1 MAIINNLCA
10 PALVYLFYSFSQ
22 IFIDL
27 YKKMYNTA
35 FLKFIIMIIFTF
47 LLNMLCAQGLGIVS
61 WIIVF
66 IPFMLMSLIT
76 AILLYVFG
84 LDPYSGK
91 IATLRQKGVPATT
104 STSTS
109 TVPTSTVPTS
119 TVPTSTVPTTTTV
132 VSKPS
137 NAEKTQNNTSGTSKR
152 PGTNDIIGNKFDSM
166 ENQFDKLI

>member
-91 IATLRQKGVPATT
+91 IATLRKKDITSSVSTT
-104 STSTS
+104 
-109 TVPTSTVPTS
+109 PGQ
-119 TVPTSTVPTTTTV
+119 
-132 VSKPS
+132 PS
-137 NAEKTQNNTSGTSKR
+137 NQKPIHINATNPQTR
-152 PGTNDIIGNKFDSM
+152 PGTNDVIGNTFDSM
-166 ENQFDKLI
+166 ENKFDKII

>member
-10 PALVYLFYSFSQ
+10 PSLIYLFYSFSQ

-35 FLKFIIMIIFTF
+35 FLKFVIMIIFTF
-47 LLNMLCAQGLGIVS
+47 LLNLLCAQGLGIVS

-84 LDPYSGK
+84 LDPYTGK
-91 IATLRQKGVPATT
+91 IATLQRKNVPTSQATPT
-104 STSTS
+104 PTH
-109 TVPTSTVPTS
+109 TVPTHTTPTHTAS
-119 TVPTSTVPTTTTV
+119 SATKTHPTNT
-132 VSKPS
+132 
-137 NAEKTQNNTSGTSKR
+137 TSGTSKR
-152 PGTNDIIGNKFDSM
+152 PGTNDIIGNTFDSA
-166 ENQFDKLI
+166 ENKFDKLI

>member
-84 LDPYSGK
+84 LDPQSGK
-91 IATLRQKGVPATT
+91 IASLRVKDSNTVDSVSVSQPISKKQKHI
-104 STSTS
+104 
-109 TVPTSTVPTS
+109 TV
-119 TVPTSTVPTTTTV
+119 
-132 VSKPS
+132 
-137 NAEKTQNNTSGTSKR
+137 NASGSESR
-152 PGTNDIIGNKFDSM
+152 PGTNDVIGNTFDSA
-166 ENQFDKLI
+166 ENKFYNMI

>member
-10 PALVYLFYSFSQ
+10 PALIYLFYSFSQ

-91 IATLRQKGVPATT
+91 ISSLRVKNPSATVTDSVSISQPH
-104 STSTS
+104 STQPKNITI
-109 TVPTSTVPTS
+109 
-119 TVPTSTVPTTTTV
+119 
-132 VSKPS
+132 K
-137 NAEKTQNNTSGTSKR
+137 ASGANSR
-152 PGTNDIIGNKFDSM
+152 PGTNDVIGNTFDSM
-166 ENQFDKLI
+166 NSKFDKIV

>member
-27 YKKMYNTA
+27 YKRMFNVA
-35 FLKFIIMIIFTF
+35 FLKFLIMIIFTF
-47 LLNMLCAQGLGIVS
+47 LLNMLCAQGLGVVS

-84 LDPYSGK
+84 LNPRTGK
-91 IATLRQKGVPATT
+91 IPNLKPKNPPVTNAQPTQPQQTVSANNQTTQKQTK
-104 STSTS
+104 SS
-109 TVPTSTVPTS
+109 TVGQ
-119 TVPTSTVPTTTTV
+119 
-132 VSKPS
+132 
-137 NAEKTQNNTSGTSKR
+137 NASSSGTHAQR
-152 PGTNDIIGNKFDSM
+152 PGENDVLSNTFDSM
-166 ENQFDKLI
+166 NATFDKYI

>member
-1 MAIINNLCA
+1 MAIVNNLCA

-91 IATLRQKGVPATT
+91 IATLRRKDAINPNTDTVTVTPSQSQSPVQVTT
-104 STSTS
+104 SGS
-109 TVPTSTVPTS
+109 
-119 TVPTSTVPTTTTV
+119 
-132 VSKPS
+132 
-137 NAEKTQNNTSGTSKR
+137 EKR
-152 PGTNDIIGNKFDSM
+152 PGTNDVIGNTFDSM
-166 ENQFDKLI
+166 ENKFDKLI

>member
-10 PALVYLFYSFSQ
+10 PSLIYLFYSFSQ

-47 LLNMLCAQGLGIVS
+47 LLNLLCAQGLGVIS

-84 LDPYSGK
+84 LDPYTGK
-91 IATLRQKGVPATT
+91 VATLRSKGD
-104 STSTS
+104 STNKT
-109 TVPTSTVPTS
+109 
-119 TVPTSTVPTTTTV
+119 
-132 VSKPS
+132 SKPIKSTPVTKTPQS
-137 NAEKTQNNTSGTSKR
+137 NITTKHSNINSQNGSQNNER
-152 PGTNDIIGNKFDSM
+152 PGRNDVVGNAFNSAQ
-166 ENQFDKLI
+166 NTFDKLV

>member
-47 LLNMLCAQGLGIVS
+47 LLNMLCAQGLGVVS

-91 IATLRQKGVPATT
+91 IATLRKKNDV
-104 STSTS
+104 ST
-109 TVPTSTVPTS
+109 
-119 TVPTSTVPTTTTV
+119 
-132 VSKPS
+132 
-137 NAEKTQNNTSGTSKR
+137 NNTATVSQPQTNNTPIQINATGNNKR
-152 PGTNDIIGNKFDSM
+152 PGTNDVIGNAFDSA
-166 ENQFDKLI
+166 ESNFDKMI

>member
-10 PALVYLFYSFSQ
+10 PSLIYLFYSFSQ

-47 LLNMLCAQGLGIVS
+47 LLNMLCAQGLGVIS
-61 WIIVF
+61 WILVF

-84 LDPYSGK
+84 LNPSSGK
-91 IATLRQKGVPATT
+91 VASLRTKNNSSAPASSASAPVSSSTP
-104 STSTS
+104 STSAS
-109 TVPTSTVPTS
+109 SPSGVNV
-119 TVPTSTVPTTTTV
+119 TTTQTGT
-132 VSKPS
+132 PS
-137 NAEKTQNNTSGTSKR
+137 NSGTASR
-152 PGTNDIIGNKFDSM
+152 PGTNDVIGNTFNSVQTSFD
-166 ENQFDKLI
+166 NLV

>member
-27 YKKMYNTA
+27 YKRMFNVA
-35 FLKFIIMIIFTF
+35 FLKFLIMIIFTF
-47 LLNMLCAQGLGIVS
+47 LLNMLCAQGLGVVS

-84 LDPYSGK
+84 LNPRTGK
-91 IATLRQKGVPATT
+91 IPNLKPKNPPVTNAQPTQPQQTVSANNQTTQKHK
-104 STSTS
+104 SS
-109 TVPTSTVPTS
+109 TVGQ
-119 TVPTSTVPTTTTV
+119 
-132 VSKPS
+132 
-137 NAEKTQNNTSGTSKR
+137 NASSSGTHAQR
-152 PGTNDIIGNKFDSM
+152 PGENDVLSNTFDSM
-166 ENQFDKLI
+166 NATFDKYI

>member
-10 PALVYLFYSFSQ
+10 PSLIYLFYSFSQ

-47 LLNMLCAQGLGIVS
+47 LLNMLCAQGLGVIS
-61 WIIVF
+61 WILVF

-84 LDPYSGK
+84 LDPSSGK
-91 IATLRQKGVPATT
+91 IASLRTKNNSSASTPV

-109 TVPTSTVPTS
+109 ASASASAPSGVNVTTSQTDT
-119 TVPTSTVPTTTTV
+119 
-132 VSKPS
+132 PS
-137 NAEKTQNNTSGTSKR
+137 SSRSASR
-152 PGTNDIIGNKFDSM
+152 PGTNDVIGNTFNSVQRSFD
-166 ENQFDKLI
+166 NLV

>member
-10 PALVYLFYSFSQ
+10 PSLIYLFYSFSQ

-47 LLNMLCAQGLGIVS
+47 LLNMLCAQGLGVIS
-61 WIIVF
+61 WILVF

-91 IATLRQKGVPATT
+91 IASLKTKNNSTT
-104 STSTS
+104 SASTP
-109 TVPTSTVPTS
+109 V
-119 TVPTSTVPTTTTV
+119 TTN
-132 VSKPS
+132 SSS
-137 NAEKTQNNTSGTSKR
+137 NNANVNTSMSGSQSDSGTATR
-152 PGTNDIIGNKFDSM
+152 PGTNDVIGNTFNSVQNSFD
-166 ENQFDKLI
+166 NLV

>member
-10 PALVYLFYSFSQ
+10 PSLIYLFYSFSQ

-47 LLNMLCAQGLGIVS
+47 LLNMLCAQGLGVIS
-61 WIIVF
+61 WILVF

-91 IATLRQKGVPATT
+91 VASLRTKNNSSTSASSTSGSSPSGVNVTT
-104 STSTS
+104 SQTDT
-109 TVPTSTVPTS
+109 
-119 TVPTSTVPTTTTV
+119 
-132 VSKPS
+132 PS
-137 NAEKTQNNTSGTSKR
+137 NSGSASR
-152 PGTNDIIGNKFDSM
+152 SGTNDVIGNTFNSVQTSFD
-166 ENQFDKLI
+166 NLV

>member
-61 WIIVF
+61 WILVF

-91 IATLRQKGVPATT
+91 IATLRKKDSI
-104 STSTS
+104 STSNTNV
-109 TVPTSTVPTS
+109 VPQQPT
-119 TVPTSTVPTTTTV
+119 
-132 VSKPS
+132 
-137 NAEKTQNNTSGTSKR
+137 NNTPIQINATGNNKR
-152 PGTNDIIGNKFDSM
+152 PGTNDVIGNAFDSAESKFDKM
-166 ENQFDKLI
+166 I

>member
-91 IATLRQKGVPATT
+91 IASLRVKNPTATDTVSISQPPSTQQKNITI
-104 STSTS
+104 
-109 TVPTSTVPTS
+109 
-119 TVPTSTVPTTTTV
+119 
-132 VSKPS
+132 
-137 NAEKTQNNTSGTSKR
+137 NASGTNSR
-152 PGTNDIIGNKFDSM
+152 PGTNDIIGNTFDSIENKFD
-166 ENQFDKLI
+166 KIV

>member
-91 IATLRQKGVPATT
+91 IATLRQKGTTSAPVVTTSAPVVTT
-104 STSTS
+104 STKTA
-109 TVPTSTVPTS
+109 P
-119 TVPTSTVPTTTTV
+119 
-132 VSKPS
+132 VSVSS
-137 NAEKTQNNTSGTSKR
+137 NNNTSGTNKR
-152 PGTNDIIGNKFDSM
+152 PGTNDIVGNTFDSM

>member
-10 PALVYLFYSFSQ
+10 PSLIYLFYSFSQ

-47 LLNMLCAQGLGIVS
+47 LLNMLCAQGLGVIS
-61 WIIVF
+61 WILVF

-84 LDPYSGK
+84 LDPSSGK
-91 IATLRQKGVPATT
+91 VASLRTKNNSSTPASSASASTPVSSST
-104 STSTS
+104 PSTSAS
-109 TVPTSTVPTS
+109 SPSGVNV
-119 TVPTSTVPTTTTV
+119 TTTQTGT
-132 VSKPS
+132 SS
-137 NAEKTQNNTSGTSKR
+137 NSGTASR
-152 PGTNDIIGNKFDSM
+152 PGTNDVIGNTFNSVQTSFD
-166 ENQFDKLI
+166 NLV

>member
-47 LLNMLCAQGLGIVS
+47 LLNMLCAQGLGIIS

-91 IATLRQKGVPATT
+91 IATLRKKNVV
-104 STSTS
+104 STNNT
-109 TVPTSTVPTS
+109 
-119 TVPTSTVPTTTTV
+119 TTTTV
-132 VSKPS
+132 SQPQ
-137 NAEKTQNNTSGTSKR
+137 TNNTPIQINATGNNKR
-152 PGTNDIIGNKFDSM
+152 PGTNDVIGNAFDSAESKFDKM
-166 ENQFDKLI
+166 I

>member
-10 PALVYLFYSFSQ
+10 PALIYLFYSFSQ

-35 FLKFIIMIIFTF
+35 FLKFLIMIIFTF
-47 LLNMLCAQGLGIVS
+47 LLNLLCAQGLGIVS

-84 LDPYSGK
+84 LDPYTGK
-91 IATLRQKGVPATT
+91 IATLQRKN
-104 STSTS
+104 
-109 TVPTSTVPTS
+109 VPTEPQQK
-119 TVPTSTVPTTTTV
+119 PTTTAAKVHHTT
-132 VSKPS
+132 PT
-137 NAEKTQNNTSGTSKR
+137 KTNHTATNTTSGTSKR
-152 PGTNDIIGNKFDSM
+152 PGTNDIIGNTFDSA
-166 ENQFDKLI
+166 ENKFDKLI

>member
-10 PALVYLFYSFSQ
+10 PALIYLFYSFSQ

-35 FLKFIIMIIFTF
+35 FLKFLIMIIFTF
-47 LLNMLCAQGLGIVS
+47 LLNLLCAQGLGIVS

-84 LDPYSGK
+84 LDPYTGK
-91 IATLRQKGVPATT
+91 IATLQRKNTPTTTAATATTATTAPATT
-104 STSTS
+104 ASTSSAT
-109 TVPTSTVPTS
+109 
-119 TVPTSTVPTTTTV
+119 
-132 VSKPS
+132 
-137 NAEKTQNNTSGTSKR
+137 KTHITNKTSGTSKR
-152 PGTNDIIGNKFDSM
+152 PGTNDIIGNTFDSA
-166 ENQFDKLI
+166 ENEFDKLI

>member
-10 PALVYLFYSFSQ
+10 PALVYLFFSFSQ

-84 LDPYSGK
+84 LDPSSGK
-91 IATLRQKGVPATT
+91 IATLRRKDTNGADINNATVT
-104 STSTS
+104 QPQTNNSIQINASGS
-109 TVPTSTVPTS
+109 NK
-119 TVPTSTVPTTTTV
+119 
-132 VSKPS
+132 KPGS
-137 NAEKTQNNTSGTSKR
+137 
-152 PGTNDIIGNKFDSM
+152 NDIVGNTFDSM
-166 ENQFDKLI
+166 ENKFDKVI

>member
-10 PALVYLFYSFSQ
+10 PALIYLFYSFSQ

-91 IATLRQKGVPATT
+91 ISSLRVKNPSATVTDSVSISQPH
-104 STSTS
+104 STQPHSTQPHS
-109 TVPTSTVPTS
+109 TQPKNITI
-119 TVPTSTVPTTTTV
+119 
-132 VSKPS
+132 K
-137 NAEKTQNNTSGTSKR
+137 ASGTNSR
-152 PGTNDIIGNKFDSM
+152 PGTNDVIGNTFDSM
-166 ENQFDKLI
+166 NSKFDKIV

>member
-10 PALVYLFYSFSQ
+10 PSLIYLFYSFSQ

-47 LLNMLCAQGLGIVS
+47 LLNMLCAQGLGVIS
-61 WIIVF
+61 WILVF

-84 LDPYSGK
+84 LDPSSGK
-91 IATLRQKGVPATT
+91 VASLRTKNNS
-104 STSTS
+104 STSTPVS
-109 TVPTSTVPTS
+109 GSAPSGVNVTTSQTDT
-119 TVPTSTVPTTTTV
+119 
-132 VSKPS
+132 PS
-137 NAEKTQNNTSGTSKR
+137 SSGSASR
-152 PGTNDIIGNKFDSM
+152 SGTNDVIGNTFNSVQTSFD
-166 ENQFDKLI
+166 NLV

>member
-10 PALVYLFYSFSQ
+10 PALIYLFYSFSQ

-35 FLKFIIMIIFTF
+35 FLKFIVMIIFTF

-84 LDPYSGK
+84 LDPQSGK
-91 IATLRQKGVPATT
+91 IASLRVKNPDNID
-104 STSTS
+104 
-109 TVPTSTVPTS
+109 TVSISQPQTA
-119 TVPTSTVPTTTTV
+119 
-132 VSKPS
+132 KKKNIII
-137 NAEKTQNNTSGTSKR
+137 NASGTSSR
-152 PGTNDIIGNKFDSM
+152 PGTNDIIGNTFDSM
-166 ENQFDKLI
+166 ENKFDKII

>member
-84 LDPYSGK
+84 LDPYTGK

-104 STSTS
+104 ST
-109 TVPTSTVPTS
+109 VPTSTVPTS
-119 TVPTSTVPTTTTV
+119 TVPTTTTTV

-152 PGTNDIIGNKFDSM
+152 PGTNDIVGNTFDSM

>member
-91 IATLRQKGVPATT
+91 IATLRQKGTT
-104 STSTS
+104 TT
-109 TVPTSTVPTS
+109 TVPTTTTTVPT
-119 TVPTSTVPTTTTV
+119 TTTTV

-137 NAEKTQNNTSGTSKR
+137 NAEKIQNNTSGTSKR

>member
-35 FLKFIIMIIFTF
+35 FLKFIVMIIFTF

-91 IATLRQKGVPATT
+91 IATLRTKATPVVTTTATTATTAATT
-104 STSTS
+104 SAK
-109 TVPTSTVPTS
+109 PK
-119 TVPTSTVPTTTTV
+119 TTAV
-132 VSKPS
+132 
-137 NAEKTQNNTSGTSKR
+137 KTQNKTSGANKR
-152 PGTNDIIGNKFDSM
+152 PGTNDIIGNDFDSL
-166 ENQFDKLI
+166 ENNFDKLI